1 MENTYTVALAGNPN
15 VGKSTIFNN
24 LTGMHQH
31 TGNWTGKTVANA
43 TGNLVIKDEKFN
55 LVDIPGTY
63 SIMSNSQ
70 EEEIA
75 RDYIC
80 FEKPDTTIIVVD
92 STCLERNLNLV
103 FQIME
108 ITDNII
114 VCVNLLDEA
123 KKKKIH
129 INLKKLEEL
138 LGVPVVGTTAR
149 DKRTLENLKNTI
161 YKVCKKEIIPNPK
174 KIKYSSQIEE
184 NIDILEQELINTYEE
199 NEQENYRGIPLAL
212 EENKISEKLYRWI
225 SIKIIDGEEKI
236 LETIQQKFNINL
248 EAENIKEC
256 TTHIKN
262 NLEKSG
268 ITNKNFKDKIVSN
281 IVKNAEKVSQEVCSF
296 EDRDYS
302 GRDRKIDK
310 IFFNAEMLSKLV
322 CKHNKENYNSTD
334 RKIDKILT
342 SKKFGIPIMILFL
355 GLIFWLTIVGANYPS
370 ELLFNLFNSIQ
381 IKLINFANYIHCPQ
395 WLSDMLIN
403 GIYQTLTWIIAVM
416 LPPMAIFFPL
426 FTILEDLGY
435 LLRIAFNMDGFF
447 KKACCSGKQ
456 MITMCMGFGCN
467 ACGVTGCRII
477 DSPRERLIAIL
488 TNNFVPCNGRFPFLI
503 SIATIFIAGAYS
515 AENGFLSSILST
527 LAVIIVIIFGIF
539 LTLII
544 SKILSNTILKGMP
557 SSIVLELPPYRKP
570 QFGKILV
577 RSIFDRTLFILG
589 RAISVAAPAGLVIW
603 LLANIGINGE
613 SLLTIIANFL
623 NPFAKLMGL
632 DGYILTAFILGIPA
646 NEIVLPIILMCYLK
660 GGALVKI
667 EDTIQIGQILI
678 QNGWNMHTAMN
689 VMLFTILH
697 FPCATTLLTI
707 KKETNSWK
715 WTGIAF
721 LLPTL
726 CGIILCMCTTL
737 AYNVI
742 LLIN

>member
-80 FEKPDTTIIVVD
+80 FEKPDATIIVVD

-310 IFFNAEMLSKLV
+310 I
-322 CKHNKENYNSTD
+322 
-334 RKIDKILT
+334 LT

-395 WLSDMLIN
+395 WLSNMLIN

-435 LLRIAFNMDGFF
+435 LPRIAFNMDGFF

-477 DSPRERLIAIL
+477 DSPRERLISIL

-515 AENGFLSSILST
+515 AGNGFLSSILST

-678 QNGWNMHTAMN
+678 KNGWNMLTAMN

-737 AYNVI
+737 IYNLMLFI
-742 LLIN
+742 KM